1 MVNIHRLYTIKA
13 LINDVWGIGTTWWP
27 STVLQ
32 PPPVGHKPRQSG
44 KVALLWM
51 VMVET
56 ESNGNTISF
65 GSGTTGL
72 VIHIFGVTA
81 HQT

>member
-1 MVNIHRLYTIKA
+1 MCGVLAQPGGHPQYYSLRLLDTSQ
-13 LINDVWGIGTTWWP
+13 G
-27 STVLQ
+27 S
-32 PPPVGHKPRQSG
+32 RE
-44 KVALLWM
+44 KVAFLWM